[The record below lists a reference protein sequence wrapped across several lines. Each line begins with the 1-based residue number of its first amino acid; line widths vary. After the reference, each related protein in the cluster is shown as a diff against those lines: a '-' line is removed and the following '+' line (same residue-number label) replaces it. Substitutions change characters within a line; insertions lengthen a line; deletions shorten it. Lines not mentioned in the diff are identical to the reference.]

1 MPKLGMEPI
10 RRRALIEA
18 AVEAIGDRGGL
29 DVTMSQIARRAGVSP
44 ALAHHYFG
52 AKEQLFLAT
61 MRHLLGQF
69 GKAVAAALAFEPS
82 PRQRLSRIVAESFAP
97 GQFAPATVSAWLAF
111 YVHAQNEP
119 GARRL
124 LRVYGRR
131 LHSNLVHD
139 LRPLARDDAPRIAEG
154 VAALIDGL
162 YIRRALAAD
171 PISPATSP
179 STAPETAIALVED
192 YLDMQLA
199 RRHP

>member
-1 MPKLGMEPI
+1 MPRLGMEPI

-52 AKEQLFLAT
+52 AKEQLFVAT

-69 GKAVAAALAFEPS
+69 GRSVAAALRGERD
-82 PRQRLSRIVAESFAP
+82 PRRRLSLIVAESFAP
-97 GQFAPATVSAWLAF
+97 AQFAPGTVSAWLAF
-111 YVHAQNEP
+111 YVHAQNEA

-124 LRVYGRR
+124 LGVYARR
-131 LHSNLVHD
+131 LHANLIYD
-139 LRPLARDDAPRIAEG
+139 LRPLAGADAPRIAEG

-162 YIRRALAAD
+162 YIRRALAVDPRPPAD
-171 PISPATSP
+171 
-179 STAPETAIALVED
+179 APETAIALVED
-192 YLDMQLA
+192 YLDSQLA
-199 RRHP
+199 RSRA

>member
-18 AVEAIGDRGGL
+18 AVEAIGERGAL
-29 DVTMSQIARRAGVSP
+29 DVTMSQIARRAGVSA

-61 MRHLLGQF
+61 MRHLLTQF
-69 GKAVAAALAFEPS
+69 GRSVAAALAAERD
-82 PRQRLSRIVAESFAP
+82 PRRRLSAILSESFAP
-97 GQFAPATVSAWLAF
+97 AQFAPGVVSAWLAF
-111 YVHAQNEP
+111 YVHAQNDA

-124 LRVYGRR
+124 LRVYAGR

-139 LRPLARDDAPRIAEG
+139 LRPLAGPDAPRIAEG

-162 YIRRALAAD
+162 YIRRALAATVAD
-171 PISPATSP
+171 PR
-179 STAPETAIALVED
+179 TAIELVED
-192 YLDMQLA
+192 YLDTQLA
-199 RRHP
+199 RSPA